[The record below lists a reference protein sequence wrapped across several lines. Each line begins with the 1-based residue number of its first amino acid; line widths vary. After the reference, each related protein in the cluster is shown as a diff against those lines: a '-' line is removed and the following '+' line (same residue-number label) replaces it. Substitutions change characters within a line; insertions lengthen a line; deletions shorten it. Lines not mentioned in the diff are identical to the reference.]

1 MVNDVSNTAVDDDNV
16 TSTQSEQ
23 GSAPGSAY
31 NLATIFEAAV
41 DQFADREYIVAQG
54 KRCTYAEMD
63 QRANRLAH
71 HLAAQGIGPGDHVGI
86 YAYNCIEW
94 VEALW
99 AIFKLRAVWININ
112 YRYVEDELK
121 YIFDNAD
128 LKALIYQQQFSQRVA
143 NVRASM
149 PLLRHLIALDD
160 GSGAPDA
167 GLDAVAYEEALAG
180 QSPARD
186 FGPRSGDDLYMLY
199 TGGTTGM
206 PKAVMWRHQDVFYA
220 LGGGINQ
227 STGDIVNDPQ
237 EVLDRGNA
245 FAMCMLPAAP
255 LMHGATQWAV
265 MGGAFEGRKLVLVPH
280 FDAGEVWQLVEQE
293 KINGLFITGDA
304 MGRPLIETWDT
315 MAPRPDASS
324 LFLLVS
330 SAVVFSPASKD
341 QFLEHFPNLMLLD
354 SMGSSETGG
363 TGMLVVEKGKTDMR
377 GGPTVKPGPGSVV
390 LDPETLVPLEP
401 GSETVGVL
409 ATTGYIPLGYYK
421 DKEKTA
427 KTFVTAADGTRYAI
441 PGDHAMVETDG
452 TVTVLGRGSV
462 CINSGGEKIFP
473 EEVESAV
480 KSHPDVFDVTVVGVP
495 DERWGSTVAAVVEP
509 RPGKTPTLEAVQ
521 AHCREHIA
529 GYKVPRLLR
538 LVDKI
543 ERSPSGK
550 PDYRWAREMA
560 EVERSDAA
568 S

>member
-1 MVNDVSNTAVDDDNV
+1 MDNDEAMENDAVTTIPDPLDGQQPLDN
-16 TSTQSEQ
+16 SE
-23 GSAPGSAY
+23 Y
-31 NLATIFEAAV
+31 NLATIFECAA
-41 DQFADREYIVAQG
+41 DQFAEREYIVANG
-54 KRCTYAEMD
+54 KRCTYAQMD

-71 HLAAQGIGPGDHVGI
+71 HLAAQGIGRGDHVGI

-94 VEALW
+94 VESLW

-112 YRYVEDELK
+112 YRYVEDELT

-128 LKALIYQQQFSQRVA
+128 LKALIYQREFSQRVA
-143 NVRASM
+143 NVRGAM
-149 PLLRHLIALDD
+149 PLMRHLVMLQD
-160 GSGAPDA
+160 GSDAPTCD
-167 GLDAVAYEEALAG
+167 LDAVDYEQALAQ

-186 FGPRSGDDLYMLY
+186 FGPRSGDDIYMLF

-227 STGDIVNDPQ
+227 STGEIVKHPQ

-245 FAMCMLPAAP
+245 FAMCMLPAPP

-265 MGGAFEGRKLVLVPH
+265 MGGAFEGRKLVLVSH
-280 FDAGEVWQLVEQE
+280 FDAAEVWQLVAQE

-304 MGRPLIETWDT
+304 MGRPLIETWDQLDT
-315 MAPRPDASS
+315 RPDASS
-324 LFLLVS
+324 FFLLVS
-330 SAVVFSPASKD
+330 SAVVFSQTSKD
-341 QFLEHFPNLMLLD
+341 QFLEYFPNLMMMD

-363 TGMLVVEKGKTDMR
+363 TGMLVVEKGKTEMR
-377 GGPTVKPGPGSVV
+377 GGPTIKPGPGSVV
-390 LDPETLVPLEP
+390 LDPETLEPLPP
-401 GSETVGVL
+401 GSTTIGVL

-421 DKEKTA
+421 DEAKTA
-427 KTFVTAADGTRYAI
+427 KTFVTAPDGTRYAM
-441 PGDHAMVETDG
+441 PGDHAMVEADG

-509 RPGKTPTLEAVQ
+509 RPGKEPDLDTIQ
-521 AHCREHIA
+521 AHCRAHIA

-538 LVDKI
+538 LVAKI
-543 ERSPSGK
+543 QRSPSGK
-550 PDYRWAREMA
+550 PDYRWAKDMA
-560 EVERSDAA
+560 MAVTPDVLS
-568 S
+568 